1 MIRRTDSISD
11 KPQALTDSAGPG
23 SKFPSPLVDGL
34 RKASD
39 SDYLSGDLGPFTRQ
53 LLKERMDALTR
64 EVATREPTDPL
75 RRAMIGELLRLMNLA
90 NTLRKNR

>member
-1 MIRRTDSISD
+1 MIRRADRSILD
-11 KPQALTDSAGPG
+11 EPQALTDSAGP
-23 SKFPSPLVDGL
+23 KLPNPFVDKL
-34 RKASD
+34 RKAPD
-39 SDYLSGDLGPFTRQ
+39 SDYLSGDLGSFTRQ